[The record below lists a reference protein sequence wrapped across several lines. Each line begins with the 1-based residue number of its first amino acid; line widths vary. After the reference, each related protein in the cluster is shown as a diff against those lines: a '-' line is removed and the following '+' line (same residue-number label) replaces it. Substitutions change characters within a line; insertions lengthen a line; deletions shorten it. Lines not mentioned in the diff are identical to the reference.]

1 MVLAR
6 NFWLKLVSDYCL
18 LAWLFDS
25 PVFISPLN
33 EQLKLSSK
41 SEVSFMSAHTDE
53 GFLLFQEEN

>member
-1 MVLAR
+1 MVLTR

-41 SEVSFMSAHTDE
+41 SEVSFMSAPTDE
-53 GFLLFQEEN
+53 SFLLFQEEN